1 MKIVHGVVEF
11 IGWWFIAG
19 LIVATIWMVF
29 VRHLR
34 PRRAAGPGL
43 NGQPVIGD
51 RGELGAYRRRRPF

>member
-1 MKIVHGVVEF
+1 MKLVHGVVEF

-29 VRHLR
+29 VRSLR
-34 PRRAAGPGL
+34 RRRPGL
-43 NGQPVIGD
+43 NGAPVIGD

>member
-1 MKIVHGVVEF
+1 MKLVHGVVEF

-19 LIVATIWMVF
+19 LIVATIWMVV

-34 PRRAAGPGL
+34 RRQPAGL
-43 NGQPVIGD
+43 NGEPVIGD